1 MARRLRGAAT
11 RLQGRRV
18 DVADSPTGCPLAPTV
33 AHAAN
38 CCSPSA
44 SSKRPIEPMVLSK
57 WLCLEDNDD
66 FVLTSL
72 VSSCS
77 NAALCAQGLYLTTE
91 SRFIPRACLDGA
103 SSCLQQIHG

>member
-1 MARRLRGAAT
+1 MCHT
-11 RLQGRRV
+11 Q
-18 DVADSPTGCPLAPTV
+18 APTV

-66 FVLTSL
+66 FVL
-72 VSSCS
+72 
-77 NAALCAQGLYLTTE
+77 
-91 SRFIPRACLDGA
+91 P
-103 SSCLQQIHG
+103 